1 MNTREEKEKLQKYT
15 IGYLIAMVV
24 IFVVVLIGVRSPGLK
39 TVALIGTVLLFAALI
54 VLQWRKANAPGSEDS
69 PSLPTEKAATTPEV
83 KAPAKQEKK
92 PAPAPSKKE
101 VPKKIDKENPT
112 GLTTKT
118 GSVCMEP
125 GSYHCSKHP
134 HRTAAMD
141 EGKRFPPCR
150 GDKKGHSAIWV
161 LDEK

>member
-39 TVALIGTVLLFAALI
+39 TLGLIATIVVFAALI
-54 VLQWRKANAPGSEDS
+54 ILQWRKSNAESSVES
-69 PSLPTEKAATTPEV
+69 PPIPAEKAAPSPEI
-83 KAPAKQEKK
+83 KAPKTEKK
-92 PAPAPSKKE
+92 PDTPQPKAPKKKE
-101 VPKKIDKENPT
+101 KEPAADIS
-112 GLTTKT
+112 TKT
-118 GSVCMEP
+118 GSVCLEP
-125 GSYHCSKHP
+125 GDYHCSKHP
-134 HRTAAMD
+134 HRTIVMD

-161 LDEK
+161 LDAE